1 CGLGLLVVPTIANSI
16 KCERQKPTNV
26 QQIAQQ
32 KTVNDVARKTVKKK
46 GWWGILLHA
55 TWPTLLATILTA
67 VVFTLVKAFDA
78 GLSALVILL
87 IGVVWKNHRDMAI
100 PIAMGAFV
108 AKLVFIG
115 FLLAIIPAPAWLH
128 STGAAVGALVAI
140 VIWQVGEILVFI
152 NTRRLIYW

>member
-1 CGLGLLVVPTIANSI
+1 MN
-16 KCERQKPTNV
+16 
-26 QQIAQQ
+26 
-32 KTVNDVARKTVKKK
+32 KK

-55 TWPTLLATILTA
+55 TWPTLLAIILTA
-67 VVFTLVKAFDA
+67 VVFTLVESFDA
-78 GLSALVILL
+78 GLSALVAGLIVWALSAVSILL
-87 IGVVWKNHRDMAI
+87 IAVVWKNHRDMAI